1 MAEKYRIK
9 DHFTELRVFHNRSLV
24 ALFITLLLFSL
35 LIARL
40 FYLQLISHEHFTT
53 LSQNNRVSIQAVPP
67 TRGLIYDRNGIILAE
82 NLPSYT
88 LEIIPEQGKDVA
100 KTLDNLSLL
109 INIRDIDRKKFEKE
123 ISRKR
128 RFEGIPLRFRLNDE
142 EVAIISVNLHRLQ
155 GVKIKAQ
162 LTRHYP
168 FSKETAH
175 VVGYVGRINEK
186 ELKILDTTNYSG
198 SNHTGKLG
206 IEKSYEALL
215 HGRVGHQEV
224 ETNVRGRV
232 LRVLKRHNPIP
243 GDDLHLNL
251 DINLQ
256 KVAMQAF
263 EDKRGALVAID
274 PNNGQVLAMVSMPSY
289 DANLFVNGIDIKSY
303 NELNTSWERPLYNRT
318 ILGSYPPGST
328 VKPFYALGGLELNVI
343 RDDHQIFCP
352 GYFRLKG
359 KAHKYRD
366 WKKWGHGKTDLT
378 KSIVQSCDVF
388 YYDLAFQMG
397 IDRMHDFMTSF
408 GFGKRSG
415 IDVLGERSGLMPSR
429 EWKRKARGQVWF
441 PGETVITG
449 IGQGFMLVTPL
460 QLALATATLAN
471 GGKYYQPQLLNSIKA
486 KAEKIPRQVSK
497 QLHHQITVNNNH
509 NWEHVYS
516 AMTDVIHSARG
527 TARRLNKPELRY
539 KIAGKTGTAQVFTVA
554 QDAEYDDEE
563 LDERLKDHA
572 LFMCFAP
579 ADNPKIAIGVV
590 IENGGHGGSV
600 AAPIAG
606 QVIDYYLSR
615 FSDEEIYALTLHAP
629 TLENQPHI
637 SSVDQH
643 GTGHSSQQ
651 SAQESATQAVTQA
664 EKAGTM
670 MNPQTRQDND
680 HG

>member
-1 MAEKYRIK
+1 MAVKHRLQN
-9 DHFTELRVFHNRSLV
+9 HFTELRVFHNRSLI
-24 ALFITLLLFSL
+24 ALFMTLLLFGI
-35 LIARL
+35 LIVRL
-40 FYLQLISHEHFTT
+40 FYLQIVSHEHFTT
-53 LSQNNRVSIQAVPP
+53 LSQNNRVSVQAIPP
-67 TRGLIYDRNGIILAE
+67 TRGLIYDSNGIILAE

-88 LEIIPEQGKDVA
+88 LEIIPEQTEDME
-100 KTLDNLSLL
+100 KTLRDISQL
-109 INIRDIDRKKFEKE
+109 INIREIDRQKFAKE
-123 ISRKR
+123 VKRKR
-128 RFEGIPLRFRLNDE
+128 RFEGVPLRFRLSDK
-142 EVAIISVNLHRLQ
+142 EVAIISVNLHRLH

-168 FSKETAH
+168 FSNETAH

-186 ELKILDTTNYSG
+186 ELKILDATNYSG

-215 HGRVGHQEV
+215 HGQVGYQEV

-232 LRVLKRHNPIP
+232 LRVLARHNPTP
-243 GDDLHLNL
+243 GDDLYLNL

-256 KVAMQAF
+256 KVVTQAF
-263 EDKRGALVAID
+263 EDKRGAMVAVD
-274 PNNGQVLAMVSMPSY
+274 PSNGKVLAMVSMPSY
-289 DANLFVNGIDIKSY
+289 YPNLFVNGIDSKTY

-328 VKPFYALGGLELNVI
+328 VKPFYALGGLELNI
-343 RDDHQIFCP
+343 IKDDHQIFCP
-352 GYFRLKG
+352 GFYRLKG

-388 YYDLAFQMG
+388 YYDLAVQMG
-397 IDRMHDFMTSF
+397 IDKMHEFMNLF

-441 PGETVITG
+441 PGETVIAG
-449 IGQGFMLVTPL
+449 IGQGYMLVTPL

-471 GGKYYQPQLLNSIKA
+471 GGKHYQPQLLHSIKS
-486 KAEKIPRQVSK
+486 KADAVSRSVSK
-497 QLHHQITVNNNH
+497 QLLHELSINSKHH
-509 NWEHVYS
+509 WDHVYK

-527 TARRLNKPELRY
+527 TARRLDKPDLRY

-554 QDAEYDDEE
+554 QDEEYDDDE

-572 LFMCFAP
+572 LFMAVAP
-579 ADNPKIAIGVV
+579 ADSPKIAVGIV
-590 IENGGHGGSV
+590 IENGGHGGAV

-606 QVIDYYLSR
+606 QVIEYYLGR
-615 FSDEEIYALTLHAP
+615 FSDEALHAP
-629 TLENQPHI
+629 LPVNQP
-637 SSVDQH
+637 SPPAAEQPAA
-643 GTGHSSQQ
+643 GQAAEAQQ
-651 SAQESATQAVTQA
+651 AAD
-664 EKAGTM
+664 AGTK
-670 MNPQTRQDND
+670 PQTQEQDN